1 MAMEPAPAAA
11 EPTGGGEDEGDQDD
25 LDAGDYVPG
34 ADAGMEEDDAA
45 AAAEGVDGEAGEEG
59 KKKKR
64 GRRKDAS
71 DLNLLQDPQDVVV
84 ELTADVIEELS
95 GRKKLHQL
103 RYPTFIVCTHPNFQL
118 RSIEGLQAVKGTA
131 LKELDLSNN
140 RLLVLDGLE
149 QFSTLK
155 VLKAAH
161 NEIAEVT
168 IEKLPRLKHLDL
180 SYNKL
185 DGIPDLSGFK
195 ALAHV
200 DLSHNRIGTRPDS
213 ETSRDGCENFLQ
225 SNPNP
230 A

>member
-11 EPTGGGEDEGDQDD
+11 EPTGGSEDEGDQDD

-34 ADAGMEEDDAA
+34 ADAGMEEDDDA
-45 AAAEGVDGEAGEEG
+45 AAAEGLDGEAGEEG

-84 ELTADVIEELS
+84 ELTADVLEELS

-155 VLKAAH
+155 VLRAAH
-161 NEIAEVT
+161 NEIA
-168 IEKLPRLKHLDL
+168 
-180 SYNKL
+180 
-185 DGIPDLSGFK
+185 
-195 ALAHV
+195 
-200 DLSHNRIGTRPDS
+200 
-213 ETSRDGCENFLQ
+213 
-225 SNPNP
+225 
-230 A
+230 